1 MRTFLR
7 PAIAAVVLGLLTGLA
22 PVTSAPVTSAPAA
35 SAPATSA
42 PATQGGVA
50 VRLTAPHAVRTGTR
64 VLLTATARPVRAGRP
79 VRLEVRRAGHWQV
92 VTSATQQRARVVLPA
107 RVTTTSIYRAVAPRW
122 RGAPAATSR
131 PATVVAEDA
140 PTGAT
145 PWVTGYYAGWY
156 WDQMYPPEAVDMA
169 AMTHFVFGRVAP
181 GGGSLGGR
189 PGTVVPGAGTAHD
202 PGLAPDGSGDSVED
216 YLVRRA
222 HRAGGD
228 ALLMLGGDGL
238 DGRGFVASTTAARRP
253 AFVERIADYL
263 VAHDYDGVD
272 LDWENCLGGED
283 GCGASAAA
291 ARRRLQLLIADLR
304 TELASRKR
312 FARTPALITFPGYAV
327 NINFLQP
334 GGKVEQWQAAVAN
347 AVDQY
352 NLMTYG
358 VGTAWWG
365 HGTGWHSWFSGALT
379 GAAPEHP
386 VDIASSIAAYVR
398 TGVPRSR
405 LGIGI
410 GFYGIYYGP
419 AIDGPREYDAD
430 NDTFEVADA
439 ALGYAELV
447 RKGYL
452 SHGSL
457 EWDAEAQSTY
467 RIYGGDGYVPAVDPD
482 AAPAGMLS
490 YEDERSIAA
499 KGAWVRDQ
507 GVGGTILWTINYG
520 FLPGPDTN
528 PLLDATAEAFLG
540 R

>member
-1 MRTFLR
+1 MRTLLT
-7 PAIAAVVLGLLTGLA
+7 PTLVSGLLGILA
-22 PVTSAPVTSAPAA
+22 ALLPAAPSVSAPPAHA
-35 SAPATSA
+35 A
-42 PATQGGVA
+42 ATQAAVA
-50 VRLTAPHAVRTGTR
+50 VRLEAPQAVRTGTR
-64 VLLTATARPVRAGRP
+64 VLLTATVRPVRAGRP
-79 VRLEVRRAGHWQV
+79 VRLEVRRAGRWRPVRTAEQR
-92 VTSATQQRARVVLPA
+92 RARVVLPV
-107 RVTTTSIYRAVAPRW
+107 RVGRTATFRAVAPRW
-122 RGAPAATSR
+122 RGAPAGASR
-131 PATVVAEDA
+131 PVTVVAQD
-140 PTGAT
+140 PPRGAT

-156 WDQMYPPEAVDMA
+156 WDQMYPPQQVDMA

-181 GGGSLGGR
+181 GAGSLGGR
-189 PGTVVPGAGTAHD
+189 AGTLVPGAGTAHD
-202 PGLAPDGSGDSVED
+202 EGLAPDGSGDSVED

-238 DGRGFVASTTAARRP
+238 DGRGFVASTTDARRP

-283 GCGASAAA
+283 GCGASAAT

-304 TELASRKR
+304 TELSTRPR
-312 FARTPALITFPGYAV
+312 YSRTPALITFPGYAV
-327 NINFLQP
+327 NINFLRP
-334 GGKVEQWQAAVAN
+334 GGKVEPWQADVAR

-379 GAAPEHP
+379 GAGPDHP
-386 VDIASSIAAYVR
+386 VDIASSVEAYVR
-398 TGVPRSR
+398 TGVPASR
-405 LGIGI
+405 IGIGI

-419 AIDGPREYDAD
+419 EIDGPREYDAD
-430 NDTFEVADA
+430 NDTFEFQDA

-452 SHGSL
+452 SHGTL
-457 EWDAEAQSTY
+457 EWDEAAQSTY
-467 RIYGGDGYVPAVDPD
+467 RLYDGAGYVPAVDPD

-499 KGAWVRDQ
+499 KGAWVRDR

-520 FLPGPDTN
+520 YLPGAGSN
-528 PLLDATAEAFLG
+528 PLLDATAEAFLD

>member
-1 MRTFLR
+1 MRTSLR
-7 PAIAAVVLGLLTGLA
+7 ATVVPVLLGLLAALVPTLPTAPTAAATG
-22 PVTSAPVTSAPAA
+22 PAA
-35 SAPATSA
+35 QVA
-42 PATQGGVA
+42 VA
-50 VRLTAPHAVRTGTR
+50 VRLTAPQAVRTGTR
-64 VLLTATARPVRAGRP
+64 VLLTATVRPVLAGRP
-79 VRLEVRRAGHWQV
+79 VRLEVRQAGRWQTV
-92 VTSATQQRARVVLPA
+92 VTVKQERAQVVLPA
-107 RVTTTSIYRAVAPRW
+107 RVSRTSNFRAVTPRW
-122 RGAPAATSR
+122 RGDPSAASR
-131 PATVVAEDA
+131 PVTVVAEDA
-140 PTGAT
+140 PQGST

-156 WDQMYPPEAVDMA
+156 WDQMYPPEQVDMA

-189 PGTVVPGAGTAHD
+189 PGAVVPGAGTAHH

-222 HRAGGD
+222 HQAGSE

-238 DGRGFVASTTAARRP
+238 DGRGFVASTSDARRP
-253 AFVERIADYL
+253 GFVERIADYL

-283 GCGASAAA
+283 GCGAGAAT

-304 TELASRKR
+304 TELSTRKR
-312 FARTPALITFPGYAV
+312 FAQTPALITFPGYAV
-327 NINFLQP
+327 NINFLRP
-334 GGKVEQWQAAVAN
+334 GGTVEQWQADVAN

-379 GAAPEHP
+379 GAGPDHP

-430 NDTFEVADA
+430 NDTFEFQDA

-457 EWDAEAQSTY
+457 EWDEEAQSTY
-467 RIYGGDGYVPAVDPD
+467 RLYDGDGYIPAVDPGS
-482 AAPAGMLS
+482 APAGMLS

-507 GVGGTILWTINYG
+507 GVGGTILWTLNYG
-520 FLPGPDTN
+520 WLPGAGTN
-528 PLLDATAEAFLG
+528 PLLDATAEAFLD